1 MRLQE
6 LGYVIR
12 KARLAK
18 GLTQAK
24 LAQSARIS
32 RTTMNQL
39 ENGVFPDIG
48 VNKAQAIL
56 TALGLALR
64 IEPMPRA
71 RRRDYV
77 RMARVSASVSFREE
91 LTEGELVRALL
102 TGKIPVNRRPHFR
115 VLLEEVPGEVMKG
128 LVEDVGRWAKPGR
141 VAKNFAA
148 IAERLGMRRM
158 PGWLKNA

>member
-6 LGYVIR
+6 LGYLIR
-12 KARLAK
+12 KARRAK
-18 GLTQAK
+18 ELTQHE

-56 TALGLALR
+56 EALGFTLHVQ
-64 IEPMPRA
+64 PMPRP
-71 RRRDYV
+71 RRPNYV
-77 RMARVSASVSFREE
+77 RMARASASASFREE
-91 LTEGELVRALL
+91 LSEGELVRALL

-115 VLLEEVPGEVMKG
+115 VLLEEVPGEVLRG
-128 LVEDVGRWAKPGR
+128 LVDDVGKWGDPAR
-141 VAKNFAA
+141 VAKNLAG
-148 IAERLGMRRM
+148 IAGQLGQKKVPR
-158 PGWLKNA
+158 WLRNA

>member
-18 GLTQAK
+18 GLTQAE
-24 LAQSARIS
+24 LAQSAGIS

-48 VNKAQAIL
+48 VNRAQAIL
-56 TALGLALR
+56 ATLGLELR
-64 IEPMPRA
+64 VEPMPRT
-71 RRRDYV
+71 RRPNYV
-77 RMARVSASVSFREE
+77 RMARLSASASFREE

-102 TGKIPVNRRPHFR
+102 SGKIPVNRRPHFR
-115 VLLEEVPGEVMKG
+115 VLLEEAPGELLKG
-128 LVEDVGRWAKPGR
+128 LVEDVGKWSEPGR
-141 VAKNFAA
+141 VARNLAA
-148 IAERLGMRRM
+148 IARRVGMRRV
-158 PGWLKNA
+158 PAWLKNA